1 MKSLINEINEMKYLL
16 GYKRGVVISEQE
28 TATTPTPTPTPEPK
42 NSLGDIYYQR
52 CEGGEAIIDPESY
65 IVSEIKKEDGRP
77 IITFIKEPRTG
88 KDESGNFIFNNG
100 ESESI
105 RTCLGGDIDLI
116 DRCWSILEYNG
127 QKQADWEVDCKTGV
141 DK

>member
-16 GYKRGVVISEQE
+16 GYKRGIVISEQS
-28 TATTPTPTPTPEPK
+28 TPPTEPK
-42 NSLGDIYYQR
+42 ESLGDIYYQK
-52 CEGGEAIIDPESY
+52 CEGGEGLIDPESY
-65 IVSEIKKEDGRP
+65 IVSEIKTEDGRP

-100 ESESI
+100 ESDRI
-105 RTCLGGDIDLI
+105 KTCLGGDADLI

-141 DK
+141 DKFGSL

>member
-28 TATTPTPTPTPEPK
+28 TLTPSKE
-42 NSLGDIYYQR
+42 SLGDIYYQR
-52 CEGGEAIIDPESY
+52 CEGGEALIDPESY
-65 IVSEIKKEDGRP
+65 IVSDIKTEDGRP

-88 KDESGNFIFNNG
+88 NDESGNFIFNNG
-100 ESESI
+100 ESESV

-127 QKQADWEVDCKTGV
+127 QKQADWEVNCLTGK
-141 DK
+141 DIMGE

>member
-16 GYKRGVVISEQE
+16 GYKRGVVISEQ
-28 TATTPTPTPTPEPK
+28 ATPPTPSKE
-42 NSLGDIYYQR
+42 SLGDIYYQR
-52 CEGGEAIIDPESY
+52 CEGGEALIDPESY
-65 IVSEIKKEDGRP
+65 IVSNIKTEDGRP
-77 IITFIKEPRTG
+77 IITLIKEPRIG
-88 KDESGNFIFNNG
+88 NDESGKPIFNNG
-100 ESESI
+100 ESDSV

-127 QKQADWEVDCKTGV
+127 KKQADWEVDCTTGV

>member
-28 TATTPTPTPTPEPK
+28 TLTPSKE
-42 NSLGDIYYQR
+42 SLGDIYYQR
-52 CEGGEAIIDPESY
+52 CEGGEALIDPESY
-65 IVSEIKKEDGRP
+65 IVSDIKTEDGRP

-88 KDESGNFIFNNG
+88 NDESGNFIFNNG
-100 ESESI
+100 ESESV

-127 QKQADWEVDCKTGV
+127 QKQADWEVDCTTGV

>member
-28 TATTPTPTPTPEPK
+28 TLTPSKE
-42 NSLGDIYYQR
+42 SVGDIYYQR
-52 CEGGEAIIDPESY
+52 CEGGEALIDPESY
-65 IVSEIKKEDGRP
+65 IVSDIKTEDGRP
-77 IITFIKEPRTG
+77 IITFIKEPRPG
-88 KDESGNFIFNNG
+88 NDESGNFIFNNG
-100 ESESI
+100 ESESV

-127 QKQADWEVDCKTGV
+127 QKQADWEVDCTTGV

>member
-16 GYKRGVVISEQE
+16 GYKRGIVISEQE
-28 TATTPTPTPTPEPK
+28 TLTPSKE
-42 NSLGDIYYQR
+42 SLGDIYYQR
-52 CEGGEAIIDPESY
+52 CEGGEALIDPESY
-65 IVSEIKKEDGRP
+65 IVSDIKTEDGRP

-88 KDESGNFIFNNG
+88 NDESGKPIFNNG
-100 ESESI
+100 ESDSI

-127 QKQADWEVDCKTGV
+127 QKQADWEVDCTTGV

>member
-16 GYKRGVVISEQE
+16 GYKRGIVISEQS
-28 TATTPTPTPTPEPK
+28 TTPTEPK
-42 NSLGDIYYQR
+42 ESLGDIYYQK
-52 CEGGEAIIDPESY
+52 CEGGEGLIDPESY
-65 IVSEIKKEDGRP
+65 IVSEIKTEDGRP

-100 ESESI
+100 ESDKI
-105 RTCLGGDIDLI
+105 KGCLGGDIDLI

-141 DK
+141 DKYK

>member
-28 TATTPTPTPTPEPK
+28 TLTPSKE
-42 NSLGDIYYQR
+42 SLGDIFYQR
-52 CEGGEAIIDPESY
+52 CEGGEALIDPESY
-65 IVSEIKKEDGRP
+65 IVSDIKTEDGRP

-88 KDESGNFIFNNG
+88 NDESGNFIFNNG
-100 ESESI
+100 ESESV

-127 QKQADWEVDCKTGV
+127 QKQADWEVDCTTGV

>member
-1 MKSLINEINEMKYLL
+1 MKLLINEINEMKYLL
-16 GYKRGVVISEQE
+16 GYKRGVVISEQ
-28 TATTPTPTPTPEPK
+28 ATPTPTPTPEPK
-42 NSLGDIYYQR
+42 NSLGDIYYQK
-52 CEGGEAIIDPESY
+52 CEGGEGIIDPESY
-65 IVSEIKKEDGRP
+65 IVSDIKKEDERP
-77 IITFIKEPRTG
+77 IIKFIKEPRTG

-127 QKQADWEVDCKTGV
+127 QKQIDWEVDCATGM